1 MSELK
6 TQKTAASAAAHI
18 AAIQDPERRR
28 DCKALAAMMKAA
40 TGARAAMWGTAIVGF
55 GDYRYRY
62 ASGREGDWFL
72 VGFASRKSDL
82 TLYLMSIDAEMS
94 ALLKQLGPHKRGG
107 GCLYVKRLSDVRVP
121 VLKRLIAK
129 SISASRRRA
138 AALKKT
144 GAK

>member
-6 TQKTAASAAAHI
+6 TQKTHASVAAYL
-18 AAIQDPERRR
+18 AAIENPERRK
-28 DCKALAAMMKAA
+28 DCKTLATMMKAA
-40 TGARAAMWGTAIVGF
+40 TGARPAIWGTSIVGF

-82 TLYLMSIDAEMS
+82 TLYLMAIDAEMV
-94 ALLKQLGPHKRGG
+94 ALLKDLGPHKRGG
-107 GCLYVKRLSDVRVP
+107 GCLYVKRLSDLRMP

-129 SISASRRRA
+129 SIATSRRRA

-144 GAK
+144 GL

>member
-6 TQKTAASAAAHI
+6 TQKTRASVAAYL
-18 AAIQDPERRR
+18 AAIENPERRK
-28 DCKALAAMMKAA
+28 DCKTLATMMKAA
-40 TGARAAMWGTAIVGF
+40 TGARPAIWGTSIVGF
-55 GDYRYRY
+55 GDYKYRY

-82 TLYLMSIDAEMS
+82 TLYLMAIDAEMV
-94 ALLKQLGPHKRGG
+94 ALLKDLGPHKRGG
-107 GCLYVKRLSDVRVP
+107 GCLYVKRLSDLRMP

-129 SISASRRRA
+129 SIATSRRRA

-144 GAK
+144 GR